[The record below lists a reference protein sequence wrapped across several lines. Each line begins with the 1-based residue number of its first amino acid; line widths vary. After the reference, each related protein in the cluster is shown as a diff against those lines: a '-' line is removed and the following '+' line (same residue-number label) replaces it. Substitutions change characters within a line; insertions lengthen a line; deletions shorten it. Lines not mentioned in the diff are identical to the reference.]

1 MKSLGARI
9 RTISTISGEGLGA
22 RGRRRIGHSFS
33 IETVMAGER
42 SPHKSA
48 HAVGKGSPG
57 GAPRVDPTF
66 ELVIRAL
73 DLGIGHH
80 PADRDSSRRWR
91 DSGPDTARS
100 ATADQR
106 PGLDAVIAAAACRGD
121 MSVVSTRIDA
131 SSRHVASRA
140 CSIWTNS

>member
-1 MKSLGARI
+1 
-9 RTISTISGEGLGA
+9 
-22 RGRRRIGHSFS
+22 
-33 IETVMAGER
+33 MAGER

-73 DLGIGHH
+73 DLGICHH

-106 PGLDAVIAAAACRGD
+106 PGLDAV
-121 MSVVSTRIDA
+121 
-131 SSRHVASRA
+131 
-140 CSIWTNS
+140 